1 VTLVFL
7 VSKLCSTFDSGL
19 LVVRDAWNEGDGRL
33 FDCLVGT
40 KRHHDGTV
48 EEKEEERKPFF
59 RGISRRFAV

>member
-1 VTLVFL
+1 VFL

-40 KRHHDGTV
+40 KDIMMERWKKRRKR
-48 EEKEEERKPFF
+48 EKMLSRSS
-59 RGISRRFAV
+59 RGVFPI